1 MTSDGAIS
9 GRTVLITGPTS
20 GIGLVM
26 AKDLA
31 RMGARVVLA
40 ARNASRASAVAAEI
54 ARSGGAAEVLPID
67 LASFASIRQA
77 AARFLASNERLE
89 VLINNAGEAVARR
102 EVTVDGHERTWET
115 NFLGAFLLT
124 HLLLPGLRRAKKPR
138 IVNVGSDAHRTGRLD
153 WANLELEK
161 GYGGYRAYA
170 NTKLALA
177 LFTRELARREPG
189 VTVNVIHPGAIATNI
204 WKPLPAPA
212 RWLIAVLL
220 RSAESGAAPVVRLA
234 IDPALD
240 GVTGAYFSRFREAR
254 LAPAALDD
262 ASGARLWQIA
272 EKATGI
278 MPSS

>member
-1 MTSDGAIS
+1 MTSMA
-9 GRTVLITGPTS
+9 GRTVLITGATS

-31 RMGARVVLA
+31 GMGARIVLG
-40 ARNASRASAVAAEI
+40 ARNPARAAAVAAEI
-54 ARSGGAAEVLPID
+54 TRSGAEAEVLSID
-67 LASFASIRQA
+67 LASFESIRQA
-77 AARFLASNERLE
+77 AARFLATNERLE

-124 HLLLPGLRRAKKPR
+124 HLLLPGLRRAKRPR

-153 WANLELEK
+153 WDNLELER
-161 GYGGYRAYA
+161 GYGGYKAYA

-189 VTVNVIHPGAIATNI
+189 IAVNVIHPGAIATNI
-204 WKPLPAPA
+204 WKPLPAPV
-212 RWLIAVLL
+212 RWIIAAVL

-234 IDPALD
+234 ADPALE
-240 GVTGAYFSRFREAR
+240 GVTGRYFSRFREAP
-254 LAPAALDD
+254 LARAAQND
-262 ASGARLWQIA
+262 ADAAKLWGIA
-272 EKATGI
+272 EKATGL
-278 MPSS
+278 SA